1 MIKNKFLF
9 LVKVIG
15 ILMISTSYILAHG
28 YVMSPASRNY
38 QGSLDKGILGYSA
51 AYAKYGTVINEPQSL
66 EYLKGFPLGGPADG
80 KIASA
85 NGIMGDTVLDLQT
98 ADRWKKTNIS
108 TGVNSFM
115 WKYTAYHSTTKW
127 HYYMTKTGWNPNQ
140 PLKRADLELIGTVN
154 GNALPPTDNTPH
166 QITVPQNR
174 QGYHIIL
181 AVWDIEDTVN
191 AFYNVIDV
199 NVGTSVVNPTAPA
212 TPTGLAAHNIT
223 GTTAQI
229 TWTAQPD
236 AASYIVFK
244 NSQQVQEVSGAV
256 FQDQGLTPN
265 TAYSYKVQAKSA
277 SGLTSA
283 QSAALNI
290 QTSAA
295 NTIEKPTAPAHL
307 HSMGTTTHSA
317 SLMWGPSTHSQG
329 IQHYEIFQHGVKV
342 AQTTTTQYDVTG
354 LSADTQYKFTVKA
367 ISQNNISSDPSNELS
382 VKTNQNTETG
392 HIYCGSEVYNA
403 SNAYPTANT
412 HVFYQCRI
420 WKNKWYANPNEVP
433 GVNLVWEEVSVC
445 TEGPDCQNTQPVTY
459 CGSQEYNPA
468 KAYATSG
475 TKVFY
480 ACKIWENQW
489 YANTGEIPG
498 QNMVWKL
505 VSSCNEGVNCT
516 EAKSAVQ
523 DKLSFIVSDNVL
535 NLEPVSSYEKI
546 EEVKIFDIRGTLIL
560 SFSKPVKN
568 SMNIS
573 SLPSGIYFTGI
584 VYSDKTYMTKTFKK

>member
-9 LVKVIG
+9 LLKVIG
-15 ILMISTSYILAHG
+15 ILVISTSHILAHG

-66 EYLKGFPLGGPADG
+66 EYLKGFPLVGPADG

-85 NGIMGDTVLDLQT
+85 NGILGDTVLDLQT

-108 TGVNSFM
+108 TGINSFT
-115 WKYTAYHSTTKW
+115 WKYTAYHATAKW
-127 HYYMTKTGWNPNQ
+127 HYYITKQGWNPNQ
-140 PLKRADLELIGTVN
+140 PLKRADLELIGTIN
-154 GNALPPTDNTPH
+154 GNGLPPTDNTPH

-199 NVGTSVVNPTAPA
+199 NVAPSVVNPSAPA

-223 GTTAQI
+223 STTAQI

-236 AASYIVFK
+236 AASYIVFR
-244 NSQQVQEVSGAV
+244 NNQQVQEVNGAS

-283 QSAALNI
+283 QSVALNI

-307 HSMGTTTHSA
+307 HSMGTIAHSV

-342 AQTTTTQYDVTG
+342 AQTTATQYNVTG

-367 ISQNNISSDPSNELS
+367 VSQNNISSDPSNELT
-382 VKTNQNTETG
+382 VKTNQNTGTG
-392 HIYCGSEVYNA
+392 QMYCGSEVYNA
-403 SNAYPTANT
+403 ANAYPTANT
-412 HVFYQCRI
+412 RVFYQCKI
-420 WKNKWYANPNEVP
+420 WKNKWYANPNELP
-433 GVNLVWEEVSVC
+433 GTNLVWEEVSLC
-445 TEGPDCQNTQPVTY
+445 TEGPDCQNNQPVTY
-459 CGSQEYNPA
+459 CGAQEYNPA
-468 KAYATSG
+468 KAYTVAN

-489 YANTGEIPG
+489 YANPGEIPG

-505 VSSCNEGVNCT
+505 VSNCNEGVNCVGV
-516 EAKSAVQ
+516 KSAVQ

-546 EEVKIFDIRGTLIL
+546 EEVKIFDTRGTLIL

-568 SMNIS
+568 GITIS

-584 VYSDKTYMTKTFKK
+584 VYSDGTYITKTFKK

>member
-1 MIKNKFLF
+1 MIKNKLLFLF
-9 LVKVIG
+9 MTIG
-15 ILMISTSYILAHG
+15 ILIISTSNILAHG

-66 EYLKGFPLGGPADG
+66 EYLKGFPLAGPADG

-85 NGIMGDTVLDLQT
+85 NGILGDTVLDLQT
-98 ADRWKKTNIS
+98 SERWKKTNIS
-108 TGVNSFM
+108 TGINSFT
-115 WKYTAYHSTTKW
+115 WKYTAYHATAKW
-127 HYYMTKTGWNPNQ
+127 HYYITKQGWNPNQ
-140 PLKRADLELIGTVN
+140 PLKRADLELIGTIN
-154 GNALPPTDNTPH
+154 GNGLPPTDNTPH

-199 NVGTSVVNPTAPA
+199 NVGSSVNPSAPA
-212 TPTGLAAHNIT
+212 TPTGLSAHNIT
-223 GTTAQI
+223 STTAQI

-236 AASYIVFK
+236 AASYIVFR
-244 NSQQVQEVSGAV
+244 NNQQVQEMNGAS

-277 SGLTSA
+277 SGLTSP
-283 QSAALNI
+283 QSTALNI
-290 QTSAA
+290 QTSPA
-295 NTIEKPTAPAHL
+295 NTVEKPTAPTNL
-307 HSMGTTTHSA
+307 HSMGVTAHSV

-329 IQHYEIFQHGVKV
+329 IQRYEIFRQGVKI
-342 AQTTTTQYDVTG
+342 AQTTTTQHNVTG

-367 ISQNNISSDPSNELS
+367 VSQNNISSDASNELT
-382 VKTNQNTETG
+382 VKTNQNTGTG
-392 HIYCGSEVYNA
+392 QIYCGSEVYNA
-403 SNAYPTANT
+403 ANAYPTANT
-412 HVFYQCRI
+412 RVFYQCKI
-420 WKNKWYANPNEVP
+420 WKNKWYANPNELP
-433 GVNLVWEEVSVC
+433 GTNLVWEEVSVC
-445 TEGPDCQNTQPVTY
+445 TEGPDCQNNQPVTY
-459 CGSQEYNPA
+459 CGAQEYDPA
-468 KAYATSG
+468 KAYTIAN

-489 YANTGEIPG
+489 YANPGEMPG

-505 VSSCNEGVNCT
+505 VNNCNEGINCVG
-516 EAKSAVQ
+516 AKSSAQ
-523 DKLSFIVSDNVL
+523 DKLSILVSDNIL

-546 EEVKIFDIRGTLIL
+546 KEVKIFDTRGTLIL
-560 SFSKPVKN
+560 SFSKPAKN
-568 SMNIS
+568 SMSIS

-584 VYSDKTYMTKTFKK
+584 VYSDGTYITKTFKK